1 MCVSVRRRERLR
13 EREREGDLLVA
24 DDGQLVMFVM
34 IELVELL
41 CGLFRKRQHQ
51 PAGNHLRMCEG
62 ERDQGCALFPR

>member
-1 MCVSVRRRERLR
+1 MCVCVRRREISR
-13 EREREGDLLVA
+13 ERGREGDLLVA

-51 PAGNHLRMCEG
+51 PARYHLRE
-62 ERDQGCALFPR
+62 